1 MYGYHGK
8 ILQVDL
14 NNRKTKDIALNED
27 DLKNFIGGG
36 GLAARLLYPL
46 MTGSPDPLGPQNP
59 LLFITGPFTASPVPS
74 SGRHTICARSPLT
87 GVWGETSSGG
97 FFGVAFKSTGYD
109 GLLVTG
115 RSAQPVYIV
124 VHAGGVEIKDAA
136 HLWGKGFYETR
147 DALLTEVGE
156 KRARVTAIGQGG
168 EKLVRYAAVMNDDGR
183 AAGRCGMGA
192 VMGSKKLKAVVA
204 YGDKRAPLADSAA
217 LKENIKA
224 SLPLSLMDLTALS
237 TREMFR
243 SFGTIGYIDMAMY
256 LSDAPAKYFT
266 KSIFPVEEINARAL
280 KEKYLV
286 TSVACYGCPLGCG
299 RLTRYGRHGIKQ
311 VDGPEYESAIAL
323 GPLCMNFDL
332 DSLVYTTHLCNDYG
346 LDTISAGVC
355 IAFAMYLYEKGVLT
369 RDKAGMELK
378 WGDKDAII
386 SLLEKIALREG
397 VGDLLAEGV
406 KRMADKLS
414 VSQDEAAHVKGL
426 EIPMHDPRA
435 FFGDAVDYATAPR
448 GACHT
453 KGDYYMVDM
462 GRGVVEADIVPGER
476 FESSEDK
483 GAMTAKYQNLRD
495 LYNSLPMCILSDVI
509 SPDTLATLLN
519 NITGMDFDANSL
531 LKAGERSFNL
541 KEMINVRLGADEK
554 DNRLPRIATA
564 PLSEG
569 SSYGKEPDMETL
581 LRGYYK
587 ERGWE
592 EDTATPTRETLE
604 QLGLSEVVKEI

>member
-14 NNRKTKDIALNED
+14 DNRKTKDISLNED
-27 DLKNFIGGG
+27 DLRNFIGGG
-36 GLAARLLYPL
+36 GLAAKLLYPL
-46 MTGSPDPLGPQNP
+46 MTRKPDPLGPQNP
-59 LLFITGPFTASPVPS
+59 LLFITGPFTASPIPS
-74 SGRHTICARSPLT
+74 TGRHTICARSPLT
-87 GVWGETSSGG
+87 GFWGETSTGG
-97 FFGVAFKSTGYD
+97 FFGVALKSTGYD

-115 RSAQPVYIV
+115 CSAQPVYILM
-124 VHAGGVEIKDAA
+124 HAGGVEIRDAS

-168 EKLVRYAAVMNDDGR
+168 ENLVRYAAVMNDDGR

-204 YGDKRAPLADSAA
+204 YGDKRAPLADSAG

-243 SFGTIGYIDMAMY
+243 SFGTIGYMDMAMY

-286 TSVACYGCPLGCG
+286 TPNPCYGCPLGCG
-299 RLTRYGRHGIKQ
+299 RLTRYGRRGAEF
-311 VDGPEYESAIAL
+311 VDGPEYESAVAL

-332 DSLVYTTHLCNDYG
+332 DSLVYTTHQCNDYG

-355 IAFAMYLYEKGVLT
+355 IAFAMYLYEKGALT

-378 WGDKDAII
+378 WGDSEAII
-386 SLLEKIALREG
+386 SLVKKIALREG

-406 KRMADKLS
+406 KRMADKLG

-476 FESSEDK
+476 FESSESK
-483 GAMTAKYQNLRD
+483 GAMTARYQNLRD
-495 LYNSLPMCILSDVI
+495 LYNSLPLCILSNVI
-509 SPDTLATLLN
+509 SPEALATLLN
-519 NITGMDFDANSL
+519 SVTGMDFDAASI

-541 KEMINVRLGADEK
+541 KEMINVKLGADEK
-554 DNRLPRIATA
+554 DNKLPRIATA

-592 EDTATPTRETLE
+592 EDTATPTKETLE

>member
-14 NNRKTKDIALNED
+14 DNRKTKDISLNED
-27 DLKNFIGGG
+27 DLRNFIGGG
-36 GLAARLLYPL
+36 GLAAKLLYPL
-46 MTGSPDPLGPQNP
+46 MTRKPDPLGPQNP
-59 LLFITGPFTASPVPS
+59 LLFITGPFTASPIPS
-74 SGRHTICARSPLT
+74 TGRHTICARSPLT
-87 GVWGETSSGG
+87 GFWGETSTGG
-97 FFGVAFKSTGYD
+97 FFGVALKSTGYD

-115 RSAQPVYIV
+115 CSAQPVYILM
-124 VHAGGVEIKDAA
+124 HAGGVEIRDAS

-168 EKLVRYAAVMNDDGR
+168 ENLVRYAAVMNDDGR

-204 YGDKRAPLADSAA
+204 YGDKRAPLADSAG

-243 SFGTIGYIDMAMY
+243 SFGTIGYMDMAMY

-286 TSVACYGCPLGCG
+286 TPNPCYGCPLGCG
-299 RLTRYGRHGIKQ
+299 RLTRYGRRGAEF
-311 VDGPEYESAIAL
+311 VDGPEYESAVAL

-332 DSLVYTTHLCNDYG
+332 DSLVYTTHQCNDYG

-355 IAFAMYLYEKGVLT
+355 IAFAMYLYEKGALT

-378 WGDKDAII
+378 WGDSEAII
-386 SLLEKIALREG
+386 SLVKKIALREG

-406 KRMADKLS
+406 KRMADKLG

-476 FESSEDK
+476 FESSESK
-483 GAMTAKYQNLRD
+483 GAMTARYQNLRD
-495 LYNSLPMCILSDVI
+495 LYNSLPLCILSNVI
-509 SPDTLATLLN
+509 SPEALATLLN
-519 NITGMDFDANSL
+519 SVTGMDFDAASI

-541 KEMINVRLGADEK
+541 KEMINVKLGADEK
-554 DNRLPRIATA
+554 DNKLPRIATA

-592 EDTATPTRETLE
+592 EDTAKPTKETLE